1 MSESVPSRA
10 TRWRG
15 VLLIAAFAAL
25 VLLLYLL
32 RDIATPFFL
41 AFALAYLLNP
51 AANRLEGFFARLLP
65 SRGLFAKVH
74 PRSLA
79 VAVLAFVALL
89 VFLAVVLFVIPA
101 LYNQL
106 AEAVAK
112 LPDYLNSLRTRLDPM
127 IERLNMRFPQESAE
141 VRTRFQELV
150 RTHVLD
156 VGKRVSDLLG
166 ATFVSAFTLLLA
178 MLHLLIVPVFGIFLL
193 FDMNHIKDGAIDWVP
208 PRHRD
213 YVATRLEQV
222 DTVLGAFVRGLVTV
236 CAIMGTIYAVGFTI
250 IGVPMGLLVGVAVGF
265 FNVVPF
271 MSYALGMPLALLLSW
286 LDDQNPQRLL
296 AIFAICSVGQFVE
309 ANWITPKV
317 VGDKLGV
324 HAVIILISV
333 LIGGSLFGVLGMLLA
348 LPATAALSVFWP
360 DIEAAYRRSRFYR
373 GASD

>member
-1 MSESVPSRA
+1 M
-10 TRWRG
+10 
-15 VLLIAAFAAL
+15 
-25 VLLLYLL
+25 
-32 RDIATPFFL
+32 
-41 AFALAYLLNP
+41 
-51 AANRLEGFFARLLP
+51 
-65 SRGLFAKVH
+65 
-74 PRSLA
+74 LA
-79 VAVLAFVALL
+79 VVALL

-101 LYNQL
+101 LYHQL

-112 LPDYLNSLRTRLDPM
+112 VPDYLNSLRARLDPM

-150 RTHVLD
+150 RTHMLD
-156 VGKRVSDLLG
+156 VGNRVSDLLG

-178 MLHLLIVPVFGIFLL
+178 VLHLLIVPVFGIFLL

-208 PRHRD
+208 PRFRD
-213 YVATRLEQV
+213 YVATRLGQV

-296 AIFAICSVGQFVE
+296 AVFAICSVGQFVE

-324 HAVIILISV
+324 HAVIILLAV

-348 LPATAALSVFWP
+348 LPVDRGAVGLLA
-360 DIEAAYRRSRFYR
+360 RHRSRVPAQPVLPGR
-373 GASD
+373 CPTRP

>member
-1 MSESVPSRA
+1 MSESVRSRA
-10 TRWRG
+10 SRWRG
-15 VLLIAAFAAL
+15 ALLIAAFAAL

-79 VAVLAFVALL
+79 VAVLAVVALL

-193 FDMNHIKDGAIDWVP
+193 FDMNHIKDGAVDWVP

-213 YVATRLEQV
+213 YVATRLAQV

-236 CAIMGTIYAVGFTI
+236 CAIMGTIYAVGFTF

-360 DIEAAYRRSRFYR
+360 DIEDAYRRSRFYR
-373 GASD
+373 GAAD

>member
-1 MSESVPSRA
+1 MSESVRSRA
-10 TRWRG
+10 SRWRG
-15 VLLIAAFAAL
+15 ALLIAAFAAL

-51 AANRLEGFFARLLP
+51 AANRLEGLFARLLP

-193 FDMNHIKDGAIDWVP
+193 FDMNHIKDGAVDWVP

-213 YVATRLEQV
+213 YVATRLAQV

-236 CAIMGTIYAVGFTI
+236 CAIMGTIYAVGFTF

-360 DIEAAYRRSRFYR
+360 DIEDAYRRSRFYR
-373 GASD
+373 GAAD